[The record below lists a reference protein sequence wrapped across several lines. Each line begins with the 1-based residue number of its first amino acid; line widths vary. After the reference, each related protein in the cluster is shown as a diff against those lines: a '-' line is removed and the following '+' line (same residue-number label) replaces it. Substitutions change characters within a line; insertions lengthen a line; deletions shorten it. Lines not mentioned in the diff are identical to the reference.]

1 MTVFVDTSALFA
13 LLDAEDAGHHLVY
26 PAWSDGIDEGAG
38 FVTTDY
44 VLVESVSLAQR
55 RLGLD
60 AVRVLVEEMLPMVD
74 TLWVTAA
81 DHSAALNALLAAGR
95 RRLSLVDC
103 VSFIVMRRLGIREY
117 LGLDTHFLEQGFTPL
132 APLE

>member
-13 LLDAEDAGHHLVY
+13 LLDAEDAGHRLVF
-26 PAWSDGIDEGAG
+26 PAWSGGIDEGAG

-44 VLVESVSLAQR
+44 VLVETVSLAQR

-81 DHSAALNALLAAGR
+81 DHGAALNALLAAGR

-117 LGLDTHFLEQGFTPL
+117 LGLDTHFREQGFTPL
-132 APLE
+132 APPE

>member
-1 MTVFVDTSALFA
+1 
-13 LLDAEDAGHHLVY
+13 
-26 PAWSDGIDEGAG
+26 
-38 FVTTDY
+38 
-44 VLVESVSLAQR
+44 
-55 RLGLD
+55 
-60 AVRVLVEEMLPMVD
+60 MVD